1 MRKYGDSKEIFTFD
15 TGDIVEAQ
23 KRLSH
28 LGDKANLIMSRA
40 VNQSLSNVSKNM
52 KKQVSERYRIKSG
65 RVGEAIR
72 VARRASADNP
82 TAQIRSVG
90 RHITLTSFKMTP
102 GRIINFKKYTKSGKR
117 RKHVSPDPKVY
128 KAAVKQGQGLQRL
141 SGNPKPF
148 IQRVN
153 NGNVISVRR
162 ISPYSRSLEAVYGPA
177 VPQMIKNQ
185 EIMDI
190 ITREAEVTTSK
201 RINHEIDQMMKRRR

>member
-1 MRKYGDSKEIFTFD
+1 MRKQSGSKEFFTFD

-40 VNQSLSNVSKNM
+40 VNRSLSNVSKNM
-52 KKQVSERYRIKSG
+52 KSQVVKRYRIKSE
-65 RVGEAIR
+65 RVGRTIK
-72 VARRASADNP
+72 VTRRASASHP

-90 RHITLTSFKMTP
+90 RHITLTSFQMTP
-102 GRIINFKKYTKSGKR
+102 GRRINIKKGGKHG
-117 RKHVSPDPKVY
+117 KPDPKVY
-128 KAAVKQGQGLQRL
+128 KAAVKKGQGLQRL

-177 VPQMIKNQ
+177 VPQMIKNR

-190 ITREAEVTTSK
+190 ITREAEIMTSK